1 MLRGK
6 KSSLSERI
14 NRGFHHIFWKS
25 WVFLHVCTVKQ
36 KRFFSALRC
45 GSPAKTLTKDRFGEA
60 TTQQDLILKVDM
72 WFLKDTSYCKW
83 HFGFVLAMAL
93 NGWWRRHG
101 FELCYCDPMTFSPSA
116 KSVFKCPSK
125 SLYTHNANEQS
136 SIRTKSFF
144 VVVFAYVFAAPFH
157 RHVSAFYN

>member
-36 KRFFSALRC
+36 KCFFSALRC
-45 GSPAKTLTKDRFGEA
+45 GSPAKTLMKDRFGEA

-83 HFGFVLAMAL
+83 HFGFVFAMAL
-93 NGWWRRHG
+93 NGGGEGMGLSCVTAILWPFLHLQSQ
-101 FELCYCDPMTFSPSA
+101 FSNVHLKVITHIMPMNRAPSA
-116 KSVFKCPSK
+116 QRV
-125 SLYTHNANEQS
+125 
-136 SIRTKSFF
+136 F